1 MHNALVLLNG
11 DLSPILGAEPGE
23 LPVPENGAAT
33 GQEAVTTVTEV
44 PVQPPAAAQPQETG
58 FNMWWMYGIWIVVI
72 VGFYFLTIRPQR
84 QRDKK
89 MKEMQSN
96 ISVGDN
102 VLTNGGMYGRVA
114 DVGHDCFIVE
124 FGTNR
129 GIRIPIRKSDVLGIG
144 TPNMSPPPDNKI

>member
-1 MHNALVLLNG
+1 MHNTLVLLNG
-11 DLSPILGAEPGE
+11 DLSPILGAEEGE
-23 LPVPENGAAT
+23 IPAPEADVAA
-33 GQEAVTTVTEV
+33 EPAAVTAV
-44 PVQPPAAAQPQETG
+44 PVQQPVAAEPQETG

-84 QRDKK
+84 KRDKQ
-89 MKEMQSN
+89 MKEMQSS

-129 GIRIPIRKSDVLGIG
+129 GVRIPIRKSDVLGLG
-144 TPNMSPPPDNKI
+144 TPNITPPPSK